1 MDFESFLKNKNKY
14 PILFVGSGISRR
26 YLNAPNWEELLKE
39 CFEKIGLSDRDYQAK
54 KNTLKQNRSDQNNIL
69 LELAE
74 EMIKYYEKHYLEID
88 NLNETTN
95 KVANKVTTE
104 EKGSRFKELVC

>member
-1 MDFESFLKNKNKY
+1 
-14 PILFVGSGISRR
+14 
-26 YLNAPNWEELLKE
+26 
-39 CFEKIGLSDRDYQAK
+39 
-54 KNTLKQNRSDQNNIL
+54 
-69 LELAE
+69 
-74 EMIKYYEKHYLEID
+74 MIKYYEKHYLEID